1 MQTINLKSKKGAAV
15 ILTIDGTTATI
26 ELPQHGVK
34 EQGSLKVQPVGIMV
48 GKVGVGLSVD
58 QIRQV
63 VAAIREEEAPVIRQ
77 EQAARQ
83 SARQA
88 IRAAAPG
95 YMELAA
101 ARRAWEQYEAE
112 RDSQANSMRE
122 DAFLRMP
129 QAPAEILADTEAR
142 YPQAAFWMLA
152 EDYRYKHNDR
162 YATAGRRAV
171 ARLES
176 GEDWQ
181 EVKKDFDAEISA
193 ILDNID

>member
-15 ILTIDGTTATI
+15 ILTIDGRTATI

-58 QIRQV
+58 QVRRV
-63 VAAIREEEAPVIRQ
+63 VAASREEESAIIAR
-77 EQAARQ
+77 EQAVRQ
-83 SARQA
+83 AERLA
-88 IRAAAPG
+88 IRATVPG
-95 YMELAA
+95 YTELAA
-101 ARRAWEQYEAE
+101 ARRAWEQYEAA
-112 RDSQANSMRE
+112 RDRQANSMRE

-129 QAPAEILADTEAR
+129 QAPAESLADTEAR
-142 YPQAAFWMLA
+142 YPQAAFWMLT

-181 EVKKDFDAEISA
+181 TVKADFDEEIDA
-193 ILDNID
+193 VAATID

>member
-1 MQTINLKSKKGAAV
+1 MQTINLKSKKGASV
-15 ILTIDGTTATI
+15 ILTIDGRIATI
-26 ELPQHGVK
+26 ELPQHGVR

-58 QIRQV
+58 QIRLV
-63 VAAIREEEAPVIRQ
+63 AAAIREEEAAAIRQ

-83 SARQA
+83 A
-88 IRAAAPG
+88 IRAAVPG
-95 YMELAA
+95 YTELAA
-101 ARRAWEQYEAE
+101 ARRAWEQYETE

-129 QAPAEILADTEAR
+129 QAPAESLADTEAR

-181 EVKKDFDAEISA
+181 AVKKDFDAEISA
-193 ILDNID
+193 VLDNID